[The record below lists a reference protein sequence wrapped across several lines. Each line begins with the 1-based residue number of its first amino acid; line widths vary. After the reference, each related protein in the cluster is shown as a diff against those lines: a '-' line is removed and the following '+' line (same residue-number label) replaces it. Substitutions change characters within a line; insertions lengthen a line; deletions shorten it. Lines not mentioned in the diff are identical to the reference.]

1 MADASIGHP
10 WINPQMF
17 DQASIQRR
25 TEAFGIKKSPIKMKN
40 PSTKPRFCP
49 RIVEAAFSFQH
60 QHPQSF
66 QPHQPPAVH
75 VTAAPAAQPVQNI
88 TIVDGFCSKL
98 DAAARTGDLA
108 AIELCIKQGADI
120 NQKSVLSQQSPLSAS
135 IQCGQP
141 MATRLLLTKGADIYQ
156 VRPAASPSSVCSC
169 SSAHSS
175 LTHEQRDAHGR
186 TCVELALCLQKQSVA
201 DQLHKLSLHLFCSSI
216 AAACRFSAHMYAH
229 AVCRYQ
235 RCDRP
240 FSSAAMSRLKARDVK
255 RCVTGT
261 SRRRMLSWTA
271 WAGVLAHRLS
281 FDFSRSADDARLVF
295 QGGVH
300 RAMMATCGRSG
311 AALKFADIEASAVV
325 N

>member
-1 MADASIGHP
+1 MADVSIDHP
-10 WINPQMF
+10 WINPHMF

-60 QHPQSF
+60 QPPQSF
-66 QPHQPPAVH
+66 QPHQPPAVPD
-75 VTAAPAAQPVQNI
+75 TAAPAAQLVHPAVQPVQNI

-156 VRPAASPSSVCSC
+156 VSPTASLRVCSC

-186 TCVELALCLQKQSVA
+186 TCVEFAVCLQKQSVA
-201 DQLHKLSLHLFCSSI
+201 SELHKLSLHLFCSSI
-216 AAACRFSAHMYAH
+216 AAACRFSAHTYAL
-229 AVCRYQ
+229 
-235 RCDRP
+235 P
-240 FSSAAMSRLKARDVK
+240 LNINRL
-255 RCVTGT
+255 
-261 SRRRMLSWTA
+261 
-271 WAGVLAHRLS
+271 LAL
-281 FDFSRSADDARLVF
+281 F
-295 QGGVH
+295 
-300 RAMMATCGRSG
+300 
-311 AALKFADIEASAVV
+311 
-325 N
+325 

>member
-1 MADASIGHP
+1 MADVSIDHP

-25 TEAFGIKKSPIKMKN
+25 TEAFGIKKSPIKIKN

-60 QHPQSF
+60 QPPQSF
-66 QPHQPPAVH
+66 QPHQPPAVPD
-75 VTAAPAAQPVQNI
+75 TAAPAARLVHPAVQPVQNI

-156 VRPAASPSSVCSC
+156 VSPTASPRPAVC
-169 SSAHSS
+169 
-175 LTHEQRDAHGR
+175 
-186 TCVELALCLQKQSVA
+186 
-201 DQLHKLSLHLFCSSI
+201 
-216 AAACRFSAHMYAH
+216 
-229 AVCRYQ
+229 
-235 RCDRP
+235 
-240 FSSAAMSRLKARDVK
+240 
-255 RCVTGT
+255 
-261 SRRRMLSWTA
+261 
-271 WAGVLAHRLS
+271 
-281 FDFSRSADDARLVF
+281 
-295 QGGVH
+295 
-300 RAMMATCGRSG
+300 
-311 AALKFADIEASAVV
+311 AALQRSLITHA
-325 N
+325 